1 LHGIAAF
8 AAIENSPDPVLSAQI
23 LLLRVTLLV
32 VLALMLA
39 THELEG
45 IHRAQ
50 KSSGPDRPAAYG
62 DERLPLRLLRRSD
75 AHCSYAAAA
84 QSFQVGCRYKPQCGR
99 ALE

>member
-23 LLLRVTLLV
+23 LLLRIALLV
-32 VLALMLA
+32 VHALMLA

-45 IHRAQ
+45 SIALRSH
-50 KSSGPDRPAAYG
+50 PDPIVQRLTATK
-62 DERLPLRLLRRSD
+62 RLPLRLLRRSD
-75 AHCSYAAAA
+75 AHCSYATAA
-84 QSFQVGCRYKPQCGR
+84 QSFQVGCRYKPRCGR